1 MREFCLH
8 SCFTNPFL
16 EATMKTEFKLTQIG
30 TVHARE
36 NGFALEIFPAY
47 RAALNGLEG
56 FSHINVLWWFHLLD
70 TPQYRAVTECPKPYQ
85 HAPET
90 LGIFATRSPVRP
102 NPLALS
108 VSQVV
113 GMEQEKGLIYLT
125 YIDAEDGTPIFDI
138 KPYLP
143 CTDRVREV
151 QVPAWSAHWPQWY
164 EDSAEFD
171 WEAEFVNAQ

>member
-1 MREFCLH
+1 
-8 SCFTNPFL
+8 
-16 EATMKTEFKLTQIG
+16 MKTEFKLTQIG
-30 TVHARE
+30 TVHAGE
-36 NGFALEIFPAY
+36 NGFVLEISPEY
-47 RAALNGLEG
+47 RAALNGLDG
-56 FSHINVLWWFHLLD
+56 FSHLNVLWWFHLLD
-70 TPQYRAVTECPKPYQ
+70 APQYRAVTECPQPYQ

-108 VSQVV
+108 VVPV
-113 GMEQEKGLIYLT
+113 LGIEREKGLIYVAYL
-125 YIDAEDGTPIFDI
+125 DAEEGTPILDI
-138 KPYLP
+138 KPYHS

-151 QVPAWSAHWPQWY
+151 RVPAWSAHWPQWY

>member
-1 MREFCLH
+1 
-8 SCFTNPFL
+8 
-16 EATMKTEFKLTQIG
+16 MKTEYKLTQIG
-30 TVHARE
+30 TVHAGE
-36 NGFALEIFPAY
+36 NGFALEIFPEY
-47 RAALNGLEG
+47 RAALNGLDG

-85 HAPET
+85 HAPDV

-113 GMEQEKGLIYLT
+113 GLEREKGLIYLA
-125 YIDAEDGTPIFDI
+125 YLDAEDGTPILDI

-143 CTDRVREV
+143 CTDRVRDF

-171 WEAEFVNAQ
+171 WAAEFVNAR